1 MANSDSTLGHH
12 LPERNFSDKIH
23 KPSPP
28 DHLMINNNAGNDSS
42 DLSVSFSLLDDS
54 LAEQMETLRQ
64 HINNA
69 LRLPLP
75 VQKRSRLVSAHVC
88 IGMGELE
95 FLVEEVRLL
104 AGFDQQFTSP

>member
-12 LPERNFSDKIH
+12 LPERNFSDKIY
-23 KPSPP
+23 KPSSL
-28 DHLMINNNAGNDSS
+28 DHLLINNNAGNDSS
-42 DLSVSFSLLDDS
+42 DLSVSFTLLDDS
-54 LAEQMETLRQ
+54 LAEQMETLRL

-75 VQKRSRLVSAHVC
+75 VQKRSRLVSTYW
-88 IGMGELE
+88 ELE

-104 AGFDQQFTSP
+104 VRFDQHATSP